1 MSQKAFENIKIAFKR
16 VKEDNLFLLQK
27 IEILEERLKEQ
38 DRVFREGFEL
48 LREQVELF
56 KAEIMVSNINQDSKN
71 IKKTTPNVSK
81 KASSSNLN
89 TKKNSKT
96 DDLTRIEGIGPVI
109 EKILVKN
116 GIKTFKELSQTPA
129 YKIEEILKL
138 NNLQQHSPK
147 SWPRQAS
154 LAYQGSW
161 IELDKLQ
168 DELRGGR
175 E

>member
-38 DRVFREGFEL
+38 DKIFREGFEL
-48 LREQVELF
+48 LREQVELY
-56 KAEIMVSNINQDSKN
+56 KAEIMMSSINNSSKVLKN
-71 IKKTTPNVSK
+71 STSSTSK
-81 KASSSNLN
+81 KNKSPETS
-89 TKKNSKT
+89 KKNSKY
-96 DDLTRIEGIGPVI
+96 DDLTRIEGVGPVI
-109 EKILVKN
+109 QKTLINN
-116 GIKTFKELSQTPA
+116 GITTFKELSQTPA
-129 YKIEEILKL
+129 YKIEEILKA

-168 DELRGGR
+168 DELRRGK